1 MKYEHTIF
9 LDCDGVFSD
18 FINQILRVLEYPFVG
33 DICHSWTWGHV
44 MDVFPSLG
52 TSWLE
57 VSKFCNYDFWATLP
71 WTIDGREILKVVWER
86 FRPNETMM
94 LTRPMNNDESYSG
107 KAQWVLRNMPEL
119 RYRLVPTHV
128 PKEEFAGDFNHLLI
142 DDSQSN
148 VERFIKAGGS
158 AILVPRPW
166 NQNDTIFYA
175 GDTVSY
181 VANMFDEWIRIT
193 NHPAGIRK
201 EQHV

>member
-18 FINQILRVLEYPFVG
+18 FVNPILRVLGYPFVG

-44 MDVFPSLG
+44 MDIFPSLG

-57 VSKFCNYDFWATLP
+57 VSKFCTYEFWANLP

-107 KAQWVLRNMPEL
+107 KAQWVLCNMPEL

-166 NQNDTIFYA
+166 NQNDHVFYD
-175 GDTVSY
+175 GTTVEY
-181 VANMFDEWIRIT
+181 IAKMLDRWIDISC
-193 NHPAGIRK
+193 HPAKHRK